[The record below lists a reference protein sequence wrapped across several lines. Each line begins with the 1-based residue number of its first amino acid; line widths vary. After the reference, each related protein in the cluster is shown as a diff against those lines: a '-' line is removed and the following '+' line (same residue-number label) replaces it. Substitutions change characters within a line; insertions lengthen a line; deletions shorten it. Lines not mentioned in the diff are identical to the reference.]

1 MYRKTMNYGGEATK
15 KKKKKNM
22 AGGGEYKMAGGGEYK
37 MAGGGEYREGMKEGG
52 RPGLWANIH
61 AKRARIKA
69 GSGERMRDKG
79 DKGAPTAANMRAAQK
94 GTKKR
99 KTKNA

>member
-22 AGGGEYKMAGGGEYK
+22 AGGGEYKMAD
-37 MAGGGEYREGMKEGG
+37 GGEYREGMKEGG

>member
-15 KKKKKNM
+15 KKKKKN
-22 AGGGEYKMAGGGEYK
+22 MAGGGEYK